1 MPLCACC
8 AIPARTGSSQPLLR
22 AGQPAPLKGFRSFV
36 GSLLYLLIYL
46 LSASNP
52 IIPIR
57 LFIQHPHLRVHLAA
71 SSGCDATHLPA
82 TPLIHHLLIHSSTY
96 LPLSIVNCILPSQ
109 LLQLIVQVFRCVVIY
124 LSALVVCLSVCAA
137 CALSCLRCIRSLW
150 TVGREWEASSGK
162 SEHGKFNIHA
172 GITVGICHRGW
183 RQWPSRRRPAQRNM
197 RWHCR

>member
-57 LFIQHPHLRVHLAA
+57 LFIQHPHLRVHPAA

-96 LPLSIVNCILPSQ
+96 LPLSIVNCTLPSE

-124 LSALVVCLSVCAA
+124 SSALIVQLVSGVV
-137 CALSCLRCIRSLW
+137 ALRVSWVGHCWRKVRRKLQRRYAERSLALPK
-150 TVGREWEASSGK
+150 TPSGIRAWEYLR
-162 SEHGKFNIHA
+162 HL
-172 GITVGICHRGW
+172 
-183 RQWPSRRRPAQRNM
+183 P
-197 RWHCR
+197 